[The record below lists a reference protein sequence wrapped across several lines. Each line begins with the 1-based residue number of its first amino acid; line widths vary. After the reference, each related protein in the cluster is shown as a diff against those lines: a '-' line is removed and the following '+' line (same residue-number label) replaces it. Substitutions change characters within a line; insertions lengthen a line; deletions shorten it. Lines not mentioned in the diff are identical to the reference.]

1 MYIWHICE
9 STPEIILPPLST
21 VSFLYYSLYSK
32 LQVILIK
39 IKANRLCYFLIHN
52 IHRQFR
58 ISKNNTDFGILT
70 LKLNLLCNSKTIYL
84 HHLLSLPTYLTKK
97 LKEQT
102 IGMIIPPKLLSF
114 ITI

>member
-1 MYIWHICE
+1 MYIWHICV

-52 IHRQFR
+52 IHIQFR

-70 LKLNLLCNSKTIYL
+70 LKLNLLCNSKTDNLSASLTLPAYL
-84 HHLLSLPTYLTKK
+84 PD
-97 LKEQT
+97 KEVERANNRHDN
-102 IGMIIPPKLLSF
+102 PS
-114 ITI
+114 